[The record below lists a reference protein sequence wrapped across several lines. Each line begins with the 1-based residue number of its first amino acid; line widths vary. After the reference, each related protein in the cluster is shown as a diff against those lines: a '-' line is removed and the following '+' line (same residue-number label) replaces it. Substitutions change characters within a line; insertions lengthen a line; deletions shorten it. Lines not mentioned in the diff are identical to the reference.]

1 MINDWGRAFKYFFL
15 DGKFGPL
22 WKINVQELA
31 LFMFTSN
38 FIFEVF
44 IYYKEKS
51 GKPNEWIICAIF
63 ANISV

>member
-1 MINDWGRAFKYFFL
+1 MIGGELLNIFL

-38 FIFEVF
+38 FIFEAYF
-44 IYYKEKS
+44 IL
-51 GKPNEWIICAIF
+51 
-63 ANISV
+63 

>member
-1 MINDWGRAFKYFFL
+1 MIGGELLNIFFR
-15 DGKFGPL
+15 
-22 WKINVQELA
+22 WKIRSAVENNVQELA

-51 GKPNEWIICAIF
+51 GEPNEWIICAIF